1 MIRRSHAFPATAA
14 ALAACAALNVAPAV
28 AQAPP
33 IEIQSRAEQWLLAG
47 SLDDPYWVID
57 NRWGQGSIP
66 GGAFSQGVGGGSSAD
81 GRVAFRMQWQWP
93 QGDTEVKGYPA
104 ALYGRKP
111 GYAGYT
117 ASLLH
122 STGLASPN
130 GSATAGLF
138 PLKLPVTPV
147 KAHVAFQHNSQP
159 TGQGQLTFD
168 LWLQSDARQDNGWL
182 RSSIT
187 HEIMIPL
194 ALWGNY
200 GAHNT
205 PGGRNP
211 GWYDHD
217 ATIAGKLYHVYITKD
232 GDGCSRYNFGSLS
245 GAYGKTGWKLI
256 AFVPAELPVAPG
268 EIDLAAIVNH
278 VATRKDA
285 CGEPWARGD
294 EYLVSAELGVE
305 PVLGTGDITVY
316 DYKLSNTGV
325 TATGTTVV
333 VPARPLGG
341 GGNAGNGGGGN
352 AGNGGNGGNGGNAG
366 HGGNDGGGN
375 DDDAKKGK
383 DKYHKVEKDG
393 GRFDKNGNKARPVTA
408 KPRSESTEGTAP
420 AGSTATPPA
429 ESTAAPA
436 PSAGDTATPPAAS
449 TPPAAGAT
457 LPPPV
462 GATVPPAAG
471 SVVPP
476 PTGATLPPP
485 TGAMLPPAAGATVPP
500 PAGAALPP
508 ATGATPPPATE
519 ATPAPASSATAPPA
533 TSTPAPAAATTEPAP
548 AATTEPA
555 ASAAPVP
562 VAAEPA
568 PTGSTAPPSTGATV
582 VPPAAPTPVTT
593 TSSGRPTDERKKA
606 NPRNPRASSPPADS

>member
-1 MIRRSHAFPATAA
+1 MIRRSHAFPATAV
-14 ALAACAALNVAPAV
+14 ALAACAALNAAPAV
-28 AQAPP
+28 AQAPA

-66 GGAFSQGVGGGSSAD
+66 NGAFSQGVGGGSSAD
-81 GRVAFRMQWQWP
+81 GRIAFRMQWQWP

-104 ALYGRKP
+104 ALNGSKP

-117 ASLLH
+117 YSLLQGA
-122 STGLASPN
+122 GLARSN
-130 GSATAGLF
+130 TSATAGLF
-138 PLKLPVTPV
+138 PLKLPVTPL
-147 KAHVAFQHNSQP
+147 KAHVAFQHNSPP
-159 TGQGQLTFD
+159 TGQGHLTFD
-168 LWLQSDARQDNGWL
+168 IWLQSDKRQDNGWTA
-182 RSSIT
+182 SSIT

-194 ALWGNY
+194 DLWGNY

-256 AFVPAELPVAPG
+256 AFVPAQLPVPAG
-268 EIDLAAIVNH
+268 EIDLAAIINH
-278 VATRKDA
+278 VATRRDA

-305 PVLGTGDITVY
+305 PVVGTGDISVY

-333 VPARPLGG
+333 VPARDVGG
-341 GGNAGNGGGGN
+341 GFNSGPGGGGGN

-366 HGGNDGGGN
+366 NAGDGGNTGGGN
-375 DDDAKKGK
+375 TGGANTGGGNAGGGNAGNGAPDEDAKKGK
-383 DKYHKVEKDG
+383 DKYHKYDRDG
-393 GRFDKNGNKARPVTA
+393 GRFDKNGNKAKPVTVR
-408 KPRSESTEGTAP
+408 PRSESTEGTAP
-420 AGSTATPPA
+420 AGSTA
-429 ESTAAPA
+429 APA
-436 PSAGDTATPPAAS
+436 PAPAAS
-449 TPPAAGAT
+449 APAAGAT

-476 PTGATLPPP
+476 P
-485 TGAMLPPAAGATVPP
+485 AGATVPP
-500 PAGAALPP
+500 PAGATVPPPVGSTLPP
-508 ATGATPPPATE
+508 AAGTTTAPAPVTAAPPPA
-519 ATPAPASSATAPPA
+519 A
-533 TSTPAPAAATTEPAP
+533 STPAPAAASTVDPAPPQAQPAAPPPAP
-548 AATTEPA
+548 APTVPTAAAARPATEAPA
-555 ASAAPVP
+555 
-562 VAAEPA
+562 
-568 PTGSTAPPSTGATV
+568 
-582 VPPAAPTPVTT
+582 VPPAAATAPATP
-593 TSSGRPTDERKKA
+593 
-606 NPRNPRASSPPADS
+606 ASAPPAAS